1 MPRACIRYAPSL
13 QPATNAQAG
22 PSNYSLGSSDESI
35 SFNPIW
41 RPIPMSRLLIVHA
54 VLLCTSLHRSQQF
67 LGNIVDG
74 SVEDIGRI
82 LESGAL

>member
-1 MPRACIRYAPSL
+1 
-13 QPATNAQAG
+13 
-22 PSNYSLGSSDESI
+22 
-35 SFNPIW
+35 
-41 RPIPMSRLLIVHA
+41 MSRLLIVHA